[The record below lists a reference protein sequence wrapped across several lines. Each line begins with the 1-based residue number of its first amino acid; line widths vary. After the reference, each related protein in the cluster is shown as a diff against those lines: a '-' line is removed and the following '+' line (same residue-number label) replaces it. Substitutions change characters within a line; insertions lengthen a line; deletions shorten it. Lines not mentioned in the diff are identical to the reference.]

1 MRRSDKEITEFAEK
15 LKVLDRCDVI
25 RLGMVDDGKA
35 YVVPVNFGYN
45 VENGQISIYS
55 FISSSISENWKT
67 AKVD

>member
-1 MRRSDKEITEFAEK
+1 MKIGLEAAMRRSDKEITEFAEK

-45 VENGQISIYS
+45 VEIGRASCR
-55 FISSSISENWKT
+55 ER
-67 AKVD
+67 V